1 MKLEYIVRCSYYGVS
16 KNYNKVFYTDKEYLN
31 FKNWIN
37 SKRGYTNV
45 RFLKKSISETNK
57 DSIDLEIKV
66 SNKSKKDSLKSYLLN
81 NKKEVLFYKFI
92 YCLIENDEIVYVGKT
107 INIQSRIVTHKK
119 GEFKNFDSFAIITK
133 LPNEISD
140 SELLKLE
147 EKYIKL
153 LKPKY
158 NIIHNCEKAQ

>member
-1 MKLEYIVRCSYYGVS
+1 MKLEYIVKCQYYGVS
-16 KNYNKVFYTDKEYLN
+16 KTYNKVFYSDKEYLA

-37 SKRGYTNV
+37 TKRGYTNIK
-45 RFLKKSISETNK
+45 FLKKSSSDNNTKELVEL
-57 DSIDLEIKV
+57 DIKL
-66 SNKSKKDSLKSYLLN
+66 SNKTKKDSLKSYLLN

-92 YCLIENDEIVYVGKT
+92 YCLIEDNEIVYVGKT

-119 GEFKNFDSFAIITK
+119 GELKNFDSFSIIAK

-158 NIIHNCEKAQ
+158 NIIHNI

>member
-1 MKLEYIVRCSYYGVS
+1 MKLEYIIKCQYYGVS
-16 KNYNKVFYTDKEYLN
+16 KTYNKVFYSDKEYLN

-37 SKRGYTNV
+37 SKRGYTNTK
-45 RFLKKSISETNK
+45 FLKKTNEDNNTKELVELDIKLTNK
-57 DSIDLEIKV
+57 T
-66 SNKSKKDSLKSYLLN
+66 KKDSLKIYLLN

-92 YCLIENDEIVYVGKT
+92 YCLIEDNEIVYVGKT
-107 INIQSRIVTHKK
+107 INIQSRILTHKR
-119 GEFKNFDSFAIITK
+119 GEFKNFDSFSIIAK

-140 SELLKLE
+140 LELLKLE

-158 NIIHNCEKAQ
+158 NIIHNM

>member
-1 MKLEYIVRCSYYGVS
+1 MKLEYIIKCQYYGVS
-16 KNYNKVFYTDKEYLN
+16 KTYNKVFYSDKEYLN

-37 SKRGYTNV
+37 SKRGYTNTK
-45 RFLKKSISETNK
+45 FLKKTNEDNNTKELVELDIKLTNK
-57 DSIDLEIKV
+57 T
-66 SNKSKKDSLKSYLLN
+66 KKDSLKIYLLN

-92 YCLIENDEIVYVGKT
+92 YCLIENNEIVYVGKT
-107 INIQSRIVTHKK
+107 INIQSRILTHKR
-119 GEFKNFDSFAIITK
+119 GEFKNFDSFSIIAK

-140 SELLKLE
+140 LELLKLE

-158 NIIHNCEKAQ
+158 NIIHNM

>member
-1 MKLEYIVRCSYYGVS
+1 MKLEYIVKCQYYGVS
-16 KNYNKVFYTDKEYLN
+16 KTYNKVFYSDKEYLT

-37 SKRGYTNV
+37 TKRGYTNIK
-45 RFLKKSISETNK
+45 FLKKTNSDNNTK
-57 DSIDLEIKV
+57 ELVELDIKLT
-66 SNKSKKDSLKSYLLN
+66 NKSKKDSLKSYLLN

-92 YCLIENDEIVYVGKT
+92 YCLIEDNEIVYVGKT

-119 GEFKNFDSFAIITK
+119 GELKNFDSFSIIAK

-158 NIIHNCEKAQ
+158 NIIHNL

>member
-1 MKLEYIVRCSYYGVS
+1 MKLEYIVKCQYYGVS
-16 KNYNKVFYTDKEYLN
+16 KTYNKVFYSDKEYLA

-37 SKRGYTNV
+37 TKRGYTNTK
-45 RFLKKSISETNK
+45 FLKKTNEDNNTK
-57 DSIDLEIKV
+57 PLVELNIKL
-66 SNKSKKDSLKSYLLN
+66 SNKFKKDSLKSYLLN

-92 YCLIENDEIVYVGKT
+92 YCLIEDDEIVYVGKT

-119 GEFKNFDSFAIITK
+119 GEFKNFDSFSIIAK

-158 NIIHNCEKAQ
+158 NIIHNI

>member
-1 MKLEYIVRCSYYGVS
+1 MKLEYIVKCQYYGVS
-16 KNYNKVFYTDKEYLN
+16 KTYNKVFYSDKEYLA

-37 SKRGYTNV
+37 TKRGYTNTK
-45 RFLKKSISETNK
+45 FLKKTNSDNNTK
-57 DSIDLEIKV
+57 ELVELDIKL
-66 SNKSKKDSLKSYLLN
+66 SNKSKKNFLKSFLLN
-81 NKKEVLFYKFI
+81 NKKEILFYKFI
-92 YCLIENDEIVYVGKT
+92 YCLIEDNEIVYVGKT

-119 GEFKNFDSFAIITK
+119 WELKNFDSFSIIAK

-158 NIIHNCEKAQ
+158 NIIHNL

>member
-1 MKLEYIVRCSYYGVS
+1 MKLEYIVKCQYYGTS
-16 KNYNKVFYTDKEYLN
+16 KTYNKVFYSEKEYLN

-37 SKRGYTNV
+37 SKRGYTNTK
-45 RFLKKSISETNK
+45 FFKKSISDNNTKESVELDIKLNNK
-57 DSIDLEIKV
+57 T
-66 SNKSKKDSLKSYLLN
+66 KKDSLKSYLLN
-81 NKKEVLFYKFI
+81 NKKEILFYKFI
-92 YCLIENDEIVYVGKT
+92 YCLIEKNEIVYVGKT
-107 INIQSRIVTHKK
+107 INIQSRILTHRKDNSK
-119 GEFKNFDSFAIITK
+119 SFDSFSIITK

-158 NIIHNCEKAQ
+158 NIIHNI

>member
-1 MKLEYIVRCSYYGVS
+1 MKLEYIVKCQYYGVS
-16 KNYNKVFYTDKEYLN
+16 KTYNKVFYSDKEYLA

-37 SKRGYTNV
+37 TKRGYTNIK
-45 RFLKKSISETNK
+45 FLKKTNSDNNTK
-57 DSIDLEIKV
+57 ELVELDIKLT
-66 SNKSKKDSLKSYLLN
+66 NKSKKDSLKSYLLN

-92 YCLIENDEIVYVGKT
+92 YCLIEDNEIVYVGKT

-119 GEFKNFDSFAIITK
+119 GELKNFDSFSIIAK

-158 NIIHNCEKAQ
+158 NIIHNI

>member
-1 MKLEYIVRCSYYGVS
+1 MKLEYIVKCQYYGVS
-16 KNYNKVFYTDKEYLN
+16 KIYNKVFYSDKEYLA

-37 SKRGYTNV
+37 TKRGYTNIK
-45 RFLKKSISETNK
+45 FLKKTNEDNNTKELVELDIKLTNK
-57 DSIDLEIKV
+57 T
-66 SNKSKKDSLKSYLLN
+66 KKDSLKSYLLN

-92 YCLIENDEIVYVGKT
+92 YCLIEDDEIVYVGKT

-119 GEFKNFDSFAIITK
+119 GEFKNFDSFSIIAK

-158 NIIHNCEKAQ
+158 SIIHNI

>member
-1 MKLEYIVRCSYYGVS
+1 MKLEYIIKCQYYGVS
-16 KNYNKVFYTDKEYLN
+16 KTYNKVFYSDKEYLI

-37 SKRGYTNV
+37 SKSGYTNTK
-45 RFLKKSISETNK
+45 FLKKTNEDNNTKELVELDIKLTNK
-57 DSIDLEIKV
+57 T
-66 SNKSKKDSLKSYLLN
+66 KKDSLKIYLLN

-92 YCLIENDEIVYVGKT
+92 YCLIEDNEIVYVGKT
-107 INIQSRIVTHKK
+107 INIQSRILTHKR
-119 GEFKNFDSFAIITK
+119 GEFKNFDSFSIIAK

-140 SELLKLE
+140 LELLKLE

-158 NIIHNCEKAQ
+158 NIIHNM

>member
-1 MKLEYIVRCSYYGVS
+1 MKLEYIIKCQYYGVS
-16 KNYNKVFYTDKEYLN
+16 KTYNKVFYSDKEYLN

-37 SKRGYTNV
+37 SKRGYTNTK
-45 RFLKKSISETNK
+45 FLKKTNEDNNTKELVELDIKLTNK
-57 DSIDLEIKV
+57 T
-66 SNKSKKDSLKSYLLN
+66 KKDSLKIYLLN

-92 YCLIENDEIVYVGKT
+92 YCLIEDNEIVYVGKT
-107 INIQSRIVTHKK
+107 INIQSRILTHKR
-119 GEFKNFDSFAIITK
+119 GEFKNFDSFSIISK

-140 SELLKLE
+140 LELLKLE

-158 NIIHNCEKAQ
+158 NIIHNM

>member
-1 MKLEYIVRCSYYGVS
+1 MKLEYIIKCQYYGVS
-16 KNYNKVFYTDKEYLN
+16 KTYNKVFYSDKEYLN

-37 SKRGYTNV
+37 SKRGYTNTK
-45 RFLKKSISETNK
+45 FLKKTNEDNNTKELVELDIKLTNK
-57 DSIDLEIKV
+57 T
-66 SNKSKKDSLKSYLLN
+66 KKDSLKIYLLN

-92 YCLIENDEIVYVGKT
+92 YCLIENNEIVYVGKT
-107 INIQSRIVTHKK
+107 INIQSRILTHKR
-119 GEFKNFDSFAIITK
+119 GEFKNFDSFSIIAK

-140 SELLKLE
+140 LELLKLE

-158 NIIHNCEKAQ
+158 NIIHNI

>member
-1 MKLEYIVRCSYYGVS
+1 MKLEYIIKCQYYGVS
-16 KNYNKVFYTDKEYLN
+16 KTYNKVFYSDKEYLN

-37 SKRGYTNV
+37 SKRGYTNTK
-45 RFLKKSISETNK
+45 FLKKTNEDNNTKELVELDIKLTNK
-57 DSIDLEIKV
+57 T
-66 SNKSKKDSLKSYLLN
+66 KKDSLKIYLLN

-92 YCLIENDEIVYVGKT
+92 YCLIENNEIVYVGKT
-107 INIQSRIVTHKK
+107 INIQSRILTHKK
-119 GEFKNFDSFAIITK
+119 DEFKNFDSFSIIAK

-140 SELLKLE
+140 LELLKLE

-158 NIIHNCEKAQ
+158 NIIHNM

>member
-1 MKLEYIVRCSYYGVS
+1 MKLEYIVKCQYYGAN
-16 KNYNKVFYTDKEYLN
+16 KTYNKVFYSDKEYLA

-37 SKRGYTNV
+37 TKRGYTNTK
-45 RFLKKSISETNK
+45 FLKKTNSDNNTK
-57 DSIDLEIKV
+57 ELVELDIKL
-66 SNKSKKDSLKSYLLN
+66 SNKSKKDSLKSFLLN

-92 YCLIENDEIVYVGKT
+92 YCLIEDNEIVYVGKT

-119 GEFKNFDSFAIITK
+119 GELKNFDSFSIIAK

-158 NIIHNCEKAQ
+158 NIIHNL

>member
-1 MKLEYIVRCSYYGVS
+1 MKLEYIVKCQYYGVS
-16 KNYNKVFYTDKEYLN
+16 KTYNKVFYSEKEYLA

-37 SKRGYTNV
+37 SKRGYTNTK
-45 RFLKKSISETNK
+45 FLKKTNEDINTK
-57 DSIDLEIKV
+57 PLVELEIKLN
-66 SNKSKKDSLKSYLLN
+66 NKFKKDTLKKYLLN
-81 NKKEVLFYKFI
+81 NKKEVIFYKFI
-92 YCLIENDEIVYVGKT
+92 YCLIEDEEIVYVGKT

-119 GEFKNFDSFAIITK
+119 GEFKNFDSFSIIAK

-158 NIIHNCEKAQ
+158 NIMHNL

>member
-1 MKLEYIVRCSYYGVS
+1 MKLEYIIKCQYYGVS
-16 KNYNKVFYTDKEYLN
+16 KTYNKVFYSDKEYLN

-37 SKRGYTNV
+37 SKRGYTNTK
-45 RFLKKSISETNK
+45 FLKKTNEDNNTKELVELDIKLTNK
-57 DSIDLEIKV
+57 T
-66 SNKSKKDSLKSYLLN
+66 KKDSLKIYLLN

-92 YCLIENDEIVYVGKT
+92 YCLIEDNEIVYVGKT
-107 INIQSRIVTHKK
+107 INIQSRILTHKR
-119 GEFKNFDSFAIITK
+119 GEFKNFDSFYIIAK

-140 SELLKLE
+140 LELLKLE

-158 NIIHNCEKAQ
+158 NIIHNM